1 VNPAAANIDHKSCFK
16 CSYEADTA
24 ETRCPRCGRPFKSSK
39 NIRVRGGILVFL
51 GVFLILFMGG
61 IALFVSYLVFG
72 GSNPD
77 AAAKFRGEGF
87 QLLLIYGIFG
97 CVMLFG
103 LASLITGIFQLITGR
118 RNQFLVWLMMGLVF
132 LLIISA
138 TLTTVILK

>member
-1 VNPAAANIDHKSCFK
+1 VASNIDHKTCFK
-16 CSYEADTA
+16 CDYEADTA

-51 GVFLILFMGG
+51 GAFLILFMGG
-61 IALFVSYLVFG
+61 IAGFVAYLIYG
-72 GSNPD
+72 GGIPD
-77 AAAKFRGEGF
+77 AATKFKGEGF
-87 QLLLIYGIFG
+87 KVILIFGIFG

-103 LASLITGIFQLITGR
+103 LVSLITGIFQLITGR

-138 TLTTVILK
+138 TLTTALLN